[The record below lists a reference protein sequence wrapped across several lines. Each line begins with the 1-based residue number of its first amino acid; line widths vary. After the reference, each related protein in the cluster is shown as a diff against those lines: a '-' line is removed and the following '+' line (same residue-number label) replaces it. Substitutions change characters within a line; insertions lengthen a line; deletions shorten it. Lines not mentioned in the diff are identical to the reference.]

1 MGTTAE
7 KVPFWRSLQTKYALT
22 YLVVIAAVLAL
33 LCALCGQEITEG
45 EEYWFCSGSSVCA
58 GCLPDLARREL
69 APCREI
75 RGREAVR

>member
-1 MGTTAE
+1 MY
-7 KVPFWRSLQTKYALT
+7 RRRRRQT
-22 YLVVIAAVLAL
+22 L

-69 APCREI
+69 AP
-75 RGREAVR
+75 

>member
-1 MGTTAE
+1 MYSMY
-7 KVPFWRSLQTKYALT
+7 RRRRRQT
-22 YLVVIAAVLAL
+22 L

-58 GCLPDLARREL
+58 GCLPDLA
-69 APCREI
+69 PCREI

>member
-1 MGTTAE
+1 MYYENCRRRRT
-7 KVPFWRSLQTKYALT
+7 
-22 YLVVIAAVLAL
+22 AL
-33 LCALCGQEITEG
+33 LCTLCGREITEG

-58 GCLPDLARREL
+58 ACLPDLARREL